1 MKTEGLSREEF
12 DTLYDLYYTELTRY
26 VFSFVND
33 AEAARDL
40 VHDLFLNLLKSRLK
54 LDPARPVKAYLLTMA
69 RNQAF
74 NYLKH
79 QQVIASNERGIAE
92 EYGLGQE
99 DTGDIEKR
107 YERIRKKLDEL
118 PDKQREVVMK
128 CCVEGKLYRE
138 TALELGISE
147 NTVKTHLM
155 RAMRFLRG
163 ELREDFILLVLM
175 SADGGHHPSL

>member
-1 MKTEGLSREEF
+1 MKTEGLSREEI

-175 SADGGHHPSL
+175 SADGEHHPGL